1 MSEQPRRV
9 LGEQY
14 YNQVSESIRN
24 VFELTT
30 RIDERVQLMMKKQE
44 ELERKID
51 VPVTLAN
58 AINNRVS
65 VLESKTTT
73 HLETAIRSLEGQ
85 LSDAENFI
93 RSLESKVQNL
103 EGDTSRS
110 GERWK
115 QLSGAVIQL
124 VWVVVAAYVLYKLN
138 LQSPP

>member
-1 MSEQPRRV
+1 MSEQIPKRV

-51 VPVTLAN
+51 NAGTLSN
-58 AINNRVS
+58 AVNTRVS
-65 VLESKTTT
+65 LLESKNNNHIESQLDQLNTTVND
-73 HLETAIRSLEGQ
+73 LR
-85 LSDAENFI
+85 
-93 RSLESKVQNL
+93 SKVQEL

-115 QLSGAVIQL
+115 QIMAFAVQL
-124 VWVVVAAYVLYKLN
+124 VWVIVAAYVLYKLH
-138 LQSPP
+138 LQSPAVP